1 MTTTYTL
8 VIDTISSVSGS
19 GSVDV
24 SFHRQNGDL
33 PYGVR
38 DGFETRRL
46 RIDPAGDHIAQI
58 VTEIG
63 ETETVEIEDEADRL
77 AHAELSA

>member
-1 MTTTYTL
+1 MKTITYTL

-24 SFHRQNGDL
+24 SFHREGGNFAH
-33 PYGVR
+33 GVR

-46 RIDPAGDHIAQI
+46 RIDPAGDHTAQI
-58 VTEIG
+58 VAEIG
-63 ETETVEIEDEADRL
+63 ETETVEIEDEA
-77 AHAELSA
+77 AE

>member
-1 MTTTYTL
+1 MKTITYTL

-24 SFHRQNGDL
+24 GFHREDGDL

-38 DGFETRRL
+38 DGFENRRL
-46 RIDPAGDHIAQI
+46 HIDPAGDHTAQI
-58 VTEIG
+58 VAEIG
-63 ETETVEIEDEADRL
+63 ETETVEVSE
-77 AHAELSA
+77 

>member
-8 VIDTISSVSGS
+8 VIDNISSVSGS

-24 SFHRQNGDL
+24 GFHREGGNLDH
-33 PYGVR
+33 GVR

-46 RIDPAGDHIAQI
+46 HIDPAGDHIAQI
-58 VTEIG
+58 VAEIG
-63 ETETVEIEDEADRL
+63 ETEAVETA
-77 AHAELSA
+77 